1 MPNKPGGYILNDAV
15 GAMLG
20 VACGDALGWPN
31 ERVSRSYLERNK
43 SKGPLSEFQK
53 WTRLSGG
60 RYYPHEEIIGAGT
73 YSDDTQLILCVARSL
88 LHGQQWWDRFC
99 HIELPFWALYE
110 RGGGGAT
117 KRAAGA
123 WKNGIPP
130 WSDERDENAVE
141 RYFDAGGNGVAMR
154 ILPHI
159 LFNADEDTYAPVAQ
173 NILLDGIATHGHP
186 RALVGALCYGYALWK
201 SIRRTDRLQFGEV
214 IDDLLLN
221 SKDWGSLPESNAA
234 SVQWLHAANKQVSN
248 YQNLWVGVVD
258 ELTSYLSICREG
270 ISRAPLTLDDD
281 ILRSLHCYDR
291 KVSGAGTVAAAAAV
305 YLASRYAP
313 EPMNGVRKAAY
324 AVGTDTDTIASMAG
338 GLLGTISGIEWLS
351 PLTAGVQDS
360 EYLQVMAKVL
370 AAKNTLTGTVDT
382 PRHGIRS
389 QLNKFKEDL
398 PKVNPGNSLVLPDGR
413 LGEMVSVGEA
423 HGKSDKFRVFFYRIV
438 IDDGQSIEVSR
449 IVKRSFSDKQPP
461 VSTIS
466 IAPNV
471 SQKSLGG
478 RLISFW
484 KFLRAYFTGW
494 RALLQKAPP
503 TRSTLNFGIK
513 LPTRELN
520 KSVWFYKEILG
531 LEIKEKTSEI
541 VTFEQGLVLVPD
553 YFYPKSLYGGSETH
567 TLVYTEVADIES
579 CFSKVNDGG
588 IKIVT
593 SLSLWGNT
601 KRMYFR
607 CSDPDGNIIEVFSAA
622 GG

>member
-1 MPNKPGGYILNDAV
+1 MPNKPGGKILTIAV

-20 VACGDALGWPN
+20 AACGDALGWPN
-31 ERVSRSYLERNK
+31 ERVSRSSLEKNK

-53 WTRLSGG
+53 WTRWSGG
-60 RYYPHEEIIGAGT
+60 RYYPHEEIIDAGT

-88 LHGQQWWDRFC
+88 LHGRLWWDRFC
-99 HIELPFWALYE
+99 HIELPFWTLYE

-123 WKNGIPP
+123 WKGGIPP
-130 WSDERDENAVE
+130 WSAERKENDVK

-159 LFNADEDTYAPVAQ
+159 LFKSGGDTYAPVAQ

-201 SIRRTDRLQFGEV
+201 SIRRTDRLKYGEV

-234 SVQWLHAANKQVSN
+234 SAQWLHAANIQVSD
-248 YQNLWVGVVD
+248 YQNLWVDAVD

-270 ISRAPLTLDDD
+270 ISNAALTLDDD

-291 KVSGAGTVAAAAAV
+291 RVSGAGTVAAAAAV

-313 EPMNGVRKAAY
+313 EPMNGVTKAAY

-351 PLTAGVQDS
+351 PLKAGVQDS
-360 EYLQVMAKVL
+360 GYLQVIAKAL
-370 AAKNTLTGTVDT
+370 ATKNTVSGTVDT
-382 PRHGIRS
+382 PRYGIGS
-389 QLNKFKEDL
+389 QLNKFKEGL
-398 PKVNPGNSLVLPDGR
+398 LKVNPGKSLVLPDGR
-413 LGEMVSVGEA
+413 LGEMVSVGEVL
-423 HGKSDKFRVFFYRIV
+423 GKSDKFKVFYCRIA
-438 IDDGQSIEVSR
+438 IDGGQSIEVSK
-449 IVKRSFSDKQPP
+449 IVKETFADKQPP
-461 VSTIS
+461 VSTKT
-466 IAPNV
+466 IAPNIL
-471 SQKSLGG
+471 QKSLGR
-478 RLISFW
+478 RLLSFGKYLW
-484 KFLRAYFTGW
+484 VFFTGW
-494 RALLQKAPP
+494 IALLQKAPP
-503 TRSTLNFGIK
+503 TVGTLNFGIK

-520 KSVWFYKEILG
+520 RSVWFYEEIIG

-553 YFYPKSLYGGSETH
+553 YFYPKSQYGGSDIL
-567 TLVYTEVADIES
+567 TLVYAEVVDIES
-579 CFSKVNDGG
+579 CYSRVKDGG

-601 KRMYFR
+601 KRSYFR
-607 CSDPDGNIIEVFSAA
+607 CNDPDGNIIEVFSTA